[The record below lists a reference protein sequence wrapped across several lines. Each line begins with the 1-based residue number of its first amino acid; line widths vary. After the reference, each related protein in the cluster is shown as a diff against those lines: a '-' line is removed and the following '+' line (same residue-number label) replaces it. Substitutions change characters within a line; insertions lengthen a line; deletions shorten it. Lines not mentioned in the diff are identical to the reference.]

1 MNSWYAL
8 RIFSHHLKLHG
19 PMTLEALKKD
29 LSEGKIAF
37 SDFIY
42 QPQDRRRWVRAFEIA
57 DLLSALP
64 EAPDLHEFSE
74 QEAKIGTLSRQP
86 ATPPGTPGSSDAT
99 MITNPAV
106 MGEETKY
113 LTSYGTEWC
122 LQSEGIEYGPYT
134 FVEIGAILKSG
145 EFGSSVLLW
154 HDQLNN
160 WLKVENFEEFLEA
173 LASAIEESDEIISEK
188 EANTRVW
195 RRRILVASVTAKVGQ
210 STAIGI
216 CWDIS
221 EGGLQAFRMDAR
233 FTKDSV
239 YFLKVTP
246 ALATEVPAFNV
257 HAKCVWI
264 NEVTKRVGFQFTDPA
279 EKETVAAMLRQID
292 QGISKY

>member
-1 MNSWYAL
+1 
-8 RIFSHHLKLHG
+8 
-19 PMTLEALKKD
+19 MTLDALKKD

-42 QPQDRRRWVRAFEIA
+42 QPQDRRKWIRAFEIP

-64 EAPDLHEFSE
+64 EAPDLQEFAE
-74 QEAKIGTLSRQP
+74 QEAKIATLSHQP
-86 ATPPGTPGSSDAT
+86 AVPPARPGSTDVT
-99 MITNPAV
+99 MITNSGA

-113 LTSYGTEWC
+113 LAAYGTEWC
-122 LQSEGIEYGPYT
+122 LQSECVEYGPYT
-134 FVEIGAILKSG
+134 FTEVAAILKSG
-145 EFGSSVLLW
+145 EFGNSVLLW

-173 LASAIEESDEIISEK
+173 LASAIEESDEVISEK
-188 EANTRVW
+188 EANTRAW
-195 RRRILVASVTAKVGQ
+195 RRRILVASVATKVGQ
-210 STAIGI
+210 SMAIGI

-233 FTKDSV
+233 FTKGSV
-239 YFLKVTP
+239 YFLTVTP
-246 ALATEVPAFNV
+246 ALSTEVPPFNV

-264 NEVTKRVGFQFTDPA
+264 NEVTNRVGFQFTDSA
-279 EKETVAAMLRQID
+279 EKETVAAMLRRID